1 MSVLMIWLVIMV
13 YLLIAN
19 LFSSAIDT
27 NATRLMKLLL
37 SLSWPISF
45 PLALLYNLWIEE

>member
-1 MSVLMIWLVIMV
+1 MSILMIWLVIMV

-19 LFSSAIDT
+19 LFSLEVYT
-27 NATRLMKLLL
+27 KATRLMKLLL